1 MMDLY
6 FRFPTQK
13 DAETVLLEFRN
24 GDGWILAGPEHAIS
38 VIGVIYKPVDPSVP
52 LDLENPPQPDPIPGY
67 HINMR
72 IWGRME
78 EEHQRIATI
87 YRIEPPSTPHRVWA

>member
-6 FRFPTQK
+6 FRFPTEK
-13 DAETVLLEFRN
+13 DAETVLSNFRN
-24 GDGWILAGPEHAIS
+24 EVDWILAGKDYAIS
-38 VIGVIYKPVDPSVP
+38 VIGIIYKPIDPS
-52 LDLENPPQPDPIPGY
+52 LLMDLENPPTSEALFGY

-78 EEHQRIATI
+78 EDHQKIAPF
-87 YRIEPPSTPHRVWA
+87 YRIDPPSNPHRVWA